1 MNDKITSEKELG
13 KSATYGTA
21 DHYKSRGLTRYTLIL
36 PETHKT
42 AIETLAK
49 RHKITQ
55 GQIIEVLLENMPDE
69 EILAPFFRHKAETK
83 TDGRSKKHPK
93 RELLKDMKDL
103 TLEQLAQLAAQ
114 VAQMKGEKQ

>member
-13 KSATYGTA
+13 KSATYGTS

-49 RHKITQ
+49 KYKLSQ
-55 GQIIEVLLENMPDE
+55 GQIVEVLLEQMVDE
-69 EILAPFFRHKAETK
+69 DRLAPFFRHKAETK

>member
-1 MNDKITSEKELG
+1 MNENVIPEKELS
-13 KSATYGTA
+13 KSA
-21 DHYKSRGLTRYTLIL
+21 KSLKENGLIRVGICI

-103 TLEQLAQLAAQ
+103 TPEQLAQLAAQ
-114 VAQMKGEKQ
+114 VAQMKGRP